1 MDSVRANSKRETQKK
16 WVIATLFITL
26 ICMMVVFEETNAPP
40 DVSASIHISGSAAF
54 SSPPNIHKITKQV
67 TVVKNLSYH
76 DSPNSLLD
84 IYYPKDAVDSMP
96 VILWIHGGGYVGGSK
111 ESRQDY
117 AMSLA
122 NAGYVV
128 ANIDYSLAPAVLYPG
143 PIVQAN
149 EALAYMNVHASNYG
163 GDMERVFIGGDSAG
177 AQIASQVAALVSN
190 AELAKTM
197 AIQPSISSNQL
208 QGAVLLCGIYNMT
221 TLRATAFPNIDFFL
235 TAYTGAEP
243 FESFAKIDELST
255 VQHISSD
262 FPPVFI
268 TAGDADPFVSQSTE
282 LVDVL
287 QSYEVQVASV
297 FFKGTQKN
305 LKHEFQYDL
314 YTDDAR
320 ETLEQTLDFLVTHSK

>member
-1 MDSVRANSKRETQKK
+1 MRANSKRRTQKK
-16 WVIATLFITL
+16 WMIASFFTALIFIMVI
-26 ICMMVVFEETNAPP
+26 FEETTAPP

-54 SSPPNIHKITKQV
+54 SPPPNIHEIAKRV
-67 TVVKNLSYH
+67 AVVKNLPYH

-84 IYYPKDAVDSMP
+84 IYYPKEAIDSMP

-122 NAGYVV
+122 DAGYVV
-128 ANIDYSLAPAVLYPG
+128 ANIDYSLAPAARYPG

-149 EALAYMNVHASNYG
+149 EALAYMKVHASNYG
-163 GDMERVFIGGDSAG
+163 GDMGRVFIGGDSAG

-197 AIQPSISSNQL
+197 AIQPSISSDQL
-208 QGAVLLCGIYNMT
+208 QGALLLCGIYNMN
-221 TLRATAFPNIDFFL
+221 TLRATAFPNIDRYL

-255 VQHISSD
+255 VQHINSD

-268 TAGDADPFVSQSTE
+268 TVGDSDPFVSQSTE

-287 QSYEVQVASV
+287 QSYEVRVASV

-305 LKHEFQYDL
+305 LKHEYQYDL

-320 ETLEQTLDFLVTHSK
+320 ETLKKTIDFLAVYSK

>member
-26 ICMMVVFEETNAPP
+26 ICIMVVFEETNAPP

>member
-1 MDSVRANSKRETQKK
+1 MSANRKRGTQKK
-16 WVIATLFITL
+16 WTLATLFIAL
-26 ICMMVVFEETNAPP
+26 VFVMVIFEETTAPP
-40 DVSASIHISGSAAF
+40 DVSASIHVSGSAAF
-54 SSPPNIHKITKQV
+54 SAPPNFHEITKRV

-84 IYYPKDAVDSMP
+84 IYYPKEAVDSMP

-128 ANIDYSLAPAVLYPG
+128 ANIDYSLAPTALYPG
-143 PIVQAN
+143 PVVQAN
-149 EALAYMNVHASNYG
+149 EALAYMKIHASQYG

-177 AQIASQVAALVSN
+177 AQISSQIAALISN
-190 AELAKTM
+190 VELANNM
-197 AIQPSISSNQL
+197 AIQPAISSNQL
-208 QGAVLLCGIYNMT
+208 QGALLLCGIYNMD
-221 TLRATAFPNIDFFL
+221 TLRTTAFPNIDFFL

-268 TAGDADPFVSQSTE
+268 TAGDADPFVSQSIE

-287 QSYEVQVASV
+287 QAYDVQVASV

-305 LKHEFQYDL
+305 LKHEYQYDL

-320 ETLEQTLDFLVTHSK
+320 ETLKKTLDFLAVYSK

>member
-1 MDSVRANSKRETQKK
+1 MDSVRANSKRGTQKK

-26 ICMMVVFEETNAPP
+26 ICIMVVFEETNAPP

-54 SSPPNIHKITKQV
+54 SSPPNIHEITKQV

-128 ANIDYSLAPAVLYPG
+128 ANIDYSLAPAALYPG